1 MPLKLAAP
9 LCHKITAKFTDMKP
23 ILIFLLASLFSSAI
37 YSQTTTYSSTKGIA
51 IKGYDPVAYFELQKA
66 VEGNKELTF
75 EWSGSKWR
83 FVSQANLEKFK
94 LSPQTYAPQYG
105 GYCAYGCS
113 ENHKAPTDPNA
124 FTIVGGKL
132 YLNYNLE
139 TREAWLKDTA
149 SRIKTADAYWPNL
162 NK

>member
-1 MPLKLAAP
+1 
-9 LCHKITAKFTDMKP
+9 MKSIM
-23 ILIFLLASLFSSAI
+23 ILLLASLLSQAI
-37 YSQTTTYSSTKGIA
+37 YAQTTTYSSTKGIA
-51 IKGYDPVAYFELQKA
+51 IKGYDPVAYMEMNKA
-66 VEGNKELTF
+66 VEGNTKYIL
-75 EWSGSKWR
+75 EWSGSKWQ
-83 FVSQANLEKFK
+83 FISQANLEKFK

-124 FTIVGGKL
+124 FTIVSGKL

-139 TREAWLKDTA
+139 TRQEWLKDTA
-149 SRIKTADAYWPNL
+149 NRIKTANTFWPNL

>member
-1 MPLKLAAP
+1 
-9 LCHKITAKFTDMKP
+9 MKSIM
-23 ILIFLLASLFSSAI
+23 ILLLASLLSQAI
-37 YSQTTTYSSTKGIA
+37 YAQNTTYSNTKGIA
-51 IKGYDPVAYFELQKA
+51 IKGYDPVAYMELNKA
-66 VEGNKELTF
+66 VEGNTNYTL
-75 EWSGSKWR
+75 EWSGSKWQ
-83 FVSQANLEKFK
+83 FISQTNLEKFK

-124 FTIVGGKL
+124 FTIVSGKL

-139 TREAWLKDTA
+139 TRQEWLKDTA
-149 SRIKTADAYWPNL
+149 NRIKTANAFWPNL